1 MKEVEFTGCPE
12 LRLQTDDEIIDF
24 IVSGLSRMS
33 AVQFQAAVKKTYP
46 IDKKERMGCGGGAG
60 TGGAI
65 DPDIE
70 VLMEALD
77 TIHDFYDNNA
87 KATSLAVMNALRP
100 FTIPSG
106 LKEHE
111 LSDEWTVIHFLSHAK
126 TLAFKQKRQRQRQS
140 VNKRIVVNPVYGL
153 GLETLY
159 KYPNYDADIH
169 SLWKRQIASLHNHIA
184 AGAPFIHVDLHTF
197 AGAKN
202 IGPRSLRF
210 ASLLEVCWAI
220 HRHFGA
226 AAAFAPDSGNHP
238 IIKLVVRVFKIRS
251 LLELGFQKSVHWAGL
266 VEALKARV
274 GEGRENAWSLVSSD
288 ANVFD
293 VPEIDRESVF
303 DGRPTGYVNQS
314 VTLGGGSSGKIAVGL
329 GGERGSRELTKAECK
344 EFSRRESVS
353 MHINMD
359 LRDRGNFSPTQWLD
373 FKRAGDLGQVMNAK
387 CYGRIPITND
397 KYMAMMAYMHRVP
410 FILMRERQPIHKESV
425 VRNITTF
432 TLYRP

>member
-24 IVSGLSRMS
+24 IVGGLSRMS
-33 AVQFQAAVKKTYP
+33 AAQFQTVVKKTYP
-46 IDKKERMGCGGGAG
+46 IEKGGGAG
-60 TGGAI
+60 AGAGI

-77 TIHDFYDNNA
+77 TIHDFYDDHA
-87 KATSLAVMNALRP
+87 KATSPLVMNALRP

-106 LKEHE
+106 LKDHE
-111 LSDEWTVIHFLSHAK
+111 LSDEWAVIHFLSHAK
-126 TLAFKQKRQRQRQS
+126 TLAFKQKRQR
-140 VNKRIVVNPVYGL
+140 RIVVNPVFGL

-159 KYPNYDADIH
+159 KYPNYDANIQ
-169 SLWKRQIASLHNHIA
+169 SLWKRQVASLHNHIA
-184 AGAPFIHVDLHTF
+184 TGAPFIHVDLHTF
-197 AGAKN
+197 AGAN
-202 IGPRSLRF
+202 NVGPRSLRF

-226 AAAFAPDSGNHP
+226 AVAFAADSGNHP

-251 LLELGFQKSVHWAGL
+251 LLEVGFRKSVHWAGL

-274 GEGRENAWSLVSSD
+274 GEEGGENAWTLVSSD

-314 VTLGGGSSGKIAVGL
+314 VTLGGGGSGKIAVSL

-353 MHINMD
+353 AHINMD

-387 CYGRIPITND
+387 RYGRIPITND